1 MDERRR
7 FGRFDTQLEAQYFI
21 KDKKGGSGKCTIID
35 VSRKGM
41 GIKFSKHENIHAG
54 SNIHLEVT
62 VPTELE
68 PIGIRGVLRHI
79 KQRGDDFIGSVELN
93 EVLDEVT
100 FGRLG

>member
-1 MDERRR
+1 MDDRRR
-7 FGRFDTQLEAQYFI
+7 FGRFNAQLEAHYFI
-21 KDKKGGSGKCTIID
+21 KEKKGGSGKCTIID
-35 VSRKGM
+35 VGRKGVA
-41 GIKFSKHENIHAG
+41 IKFSKHENINAG

-68 PIGIRGVLRHI
+68 PIIIRGVLKHI
-79 KQRGDDFIGSVELN
+79 KQEGDDFIGGVELN